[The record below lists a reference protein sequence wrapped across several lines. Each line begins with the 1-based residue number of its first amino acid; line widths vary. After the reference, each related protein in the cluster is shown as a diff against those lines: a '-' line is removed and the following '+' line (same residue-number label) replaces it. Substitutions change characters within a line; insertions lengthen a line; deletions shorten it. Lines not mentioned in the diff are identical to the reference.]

1 MFVEDVL
8 ILVRDQERRV
18 AGITVSRDMVGRITA
33 ASAAAAKFFS
43 KVARSGL
50 TGKDLNNIT
59 HNDSSGLV

>member
-1 MFVEDVL
+1 
-8 ILVRDQERRV
+8 
-18 AGITVSRDMVGRITA
+18 MVGRVTP